1 MIFLIGDVHYA
12 QKYVETGEL
21 DHHEKEVE
29 EHIKRLGHSCTVVYL
44 GDLFDSVYSRD
55 IHQMKRRLFQFV
67 VGRIVPIV
75 KKVVILVGNHDM
87 EPKFLRGIIA
97 EESSPLPLLFRR
109 EEKVLVAWKPEVIT
123 IEGENFLA
131 VPYLPRNAFTK
142 TVLNFI
148 SPEQL
153 STIKACFAHQEFRGS
168 CYSGNGEEAEEYSF
182 GFPCYSGHI
191 HTPLKVG
198 RVIYIGEAFMH
209 NYEVGPSRRRF
220 GVLNESCEFV
230 PSRSAHKVTVP
241 YVWFQDA
248 PLRTFATVLENVARA
263 KEEVCKQLAIHGDS
277 CRLKLRVDIHKTLIE
292 ARRRSPTKTPD
303 PLEQF
308 GMLLKAQVAEYMPA
322 GEIIVE
328 LRSLSYENQEGSSL
342 CGVLISTQPTF
353 DGHGYV
359 AQFEADVG
367 KWEKD
372 TKDIQDQFQ
381 KMARENYLAQ
391 LTSEFTTF
399 KKNISAVYK
408 QHIH

>member
-12 QKYVETGEL
+12 QKYAETGEL

-29 EHIKRLGHSCTVVYL
+29 EQVKRLGTGCTVVYL

-75 KKVVILVGNHDM
+75 KNVVILVGNHDM

-97 EESSPLPLLFRR
+97 EESSPLPLLFQR
-109 EEKVLVAWKPEVIT
+109 EEKVSVVWKPEVIT

-153 STIKACFAHQEFRGS
+153 GTIKACFAHQEFRGS
-168 CYSGNGEEAEEYSF
+168 CYSGTGEEADEYNF
-182 GFPCYSGHI
+182 DFPCYSGHI

-198 RVIYIGEAFMH
+198 RVTYIGEAFMH
-209 NYEVGPSRRRF
+209 HYEVGPSRRRF
-220 GVLNESCEFV
+220 GVLNKSCEFV
-230 PSRSAHKVTVP
+230 PSRSVHKVSVP
-241 YVWFQDA
+241 YIWFQDA
-248 PLRTFATVLENVARA
+248 PLRTSTTVLENVARA
-263 KEEVCKQLAIHGDS
+263 KEEVCKQLAIHGDN
-277 CRLKLRVDIHKTLIE
+277 CNLKLRVDIHKTLIA
-292 ARRRSPTKTPD
+292 ARRRSPTKIPD

-308 GMLLKAQVAEYMPA
+308 EMLLKAQLAEYIPA

-328 LRSLSYENQEGSSL
+328 FRSLTPENQDGSSL

-353 DGHGYV
+353 GGYGYV

-372 TKDIQDQFQ
+372 TKYIQDQFL
-381 KMARENYLAQ
+381 KMARENFMGQ
-391 LTSEFTTF
+391 LTSEFAAF
-399 KKNISAVYK
+399 KKNIAAVYK
-408 QHIH
+408 PHKH